1 MLMQALGA
9 TMAVTE
15 LAKTFAPRYR
25 PFLAYPQAERGY
37 VRRDSPDA
45 AASFWSGHSA
55 MAFAAATTGSIDAC
69 RGGGPLGCLGP
80 ALALHSLAVSTA
92 AMRVLAGKH
101 HVSDV
106 IVGGAVGAAVATIV
120 ALVHAPKGRE
130 EGVDAMRTGLAAQ
143 AVSFSFTGIF

>member
-1 MLMQALGA
+1 
-9 TMAVTE
+9 
-15 LAKTFAPRYR
+15 
-25 PFLAYPQAERGY
+25 
-37 VRRDSPDA
+37 
-45 AASFWSGHSA
+45 
-55 MAFAAATTGSIDAC
+55 
-69 RGGGPLGCLGP
+69 
-80 ALALHSLAVSTA
+80 LALHSLAVSTA